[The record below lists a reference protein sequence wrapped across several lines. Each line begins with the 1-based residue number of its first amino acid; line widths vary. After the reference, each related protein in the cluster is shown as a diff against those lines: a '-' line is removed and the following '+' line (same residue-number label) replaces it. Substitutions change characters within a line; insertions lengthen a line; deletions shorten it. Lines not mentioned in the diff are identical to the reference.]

1 MNTECLWSNHVTKS
15 LPLDADILGN
25 KYLQIDFILLKVQI
39 ETKLEVNENSYLIYR
54 GIGTFFAR

>member
-15 LPLDADILGN
+15 LPLDAD
-25 KYLQIDFILLKVQI
+25 KYLQIDFILLKVQM

>member
-1 MNTECLWSNHVTKS
+1 MNTECLWSNHFTKS

-25 KYLQIDFILLKVQI
+25 KYLQIDFILLKIQI